1 MITEREIPVLRKL
14 TELGIEYERFE
25 HEPAMTME
33 ICRRVGSGTGLRHC
47 KNLFLTNK
55 RGTEFYL
62 VLLGDDKPFRTSS
75 VSRQLGS
82 SRLSFATEVQL
93 ESILGLTEG
102 SVSITGLLNDKD
114 HIVHAALDSDLLK
127 EEKLLI
133 HPNINTA
140 SLAVRTQDILKFI
153 ISLGYDYKLIE
164 AEKESE

>member
-1 MITEREIPVLRKL
+1 MLRKL

-33 ICRRVGSGTGLRHC
+33 ICRRVGSGTGLKHC

-62 VLLGDDKPFRTSS
+62 VLLGYAKHLNKSS
-75 VSRQLGS
+75 VSRQLSS
-82 SRLSFATEVQL
+82 SRLSFATEAQL
-93 ESILGLTEG
+93 EGILGLTGG
-102 SVSITGLLNDKD
+102 SVGRTGLINDKD

-164 AEKESE
+164 AEKENK

>member
-1 MITEREIPVLRKL
+1 MLRKL

-33 ICRRVGSGTGLRHC
+33 
-47 KNLFLTNK
+47 
-55 RGTEFYL
+55 
-62 VLLGDDKPFRTSS
+62 
-75 VSRQLGS
+75 
-82 SRLSFATEVQL
+82 
-93 ESILGLTEG
+93 
-102 SVSITGLLNDKD
+102 DKD

-140 SLAVRTQDILKFI
+140 SLAVGTQDILKFI

>member
-33 ICRRVGSGTGLRHC
+33 ICRRVGSGTGLKHC

-102 SVSITGLLNDKD
+102 SVSITGLLND
-114 HIVHAALDSDLLK
+114 
-127 EEKLLI
+127 
-133 HPNINTA
+133 
-140 SLAVRTQDILKFI
+140 LKFI
-153 ISLGYDYKLIE
+153 NYFGYYYKLIE
-164 AEKESE
+164 AEKANN